1 VLALSWSL
9 EKHEGMDGETNRD
22 FVLDFHKFK
31 RHDDKTFLGEV
42 RREVNV
48 MLKYLQ

>member
-1 VLALSWSL
+1 
-9 EKHEGMDGETNRD
+9 MDGETNRD